1 MSARGVYLGIDTS
14 NYTTSAA
21 FCDAQGQV
29 IANLKVPLPVREGAC
44 GLRQSDAV
52 FAHTKNMPT
61 LMAQLREA
69 LGDVYTPVAVGVST
83 TPRDAQGSYMPC
95 FLSGHAVASALC
107 AAMDLPMYTFSHQS
121 GHIRAALYASGR
133 ERELGARPFL
143 AFHVSGGTTEVL
155 YVEPRHA
162 GFSVTLVG
170 GTADINAGQA
180 IDRVGVMLG
189 LRFPCGPALEALAA
203 QNTAPVPRPR
213 ICVKDALCNLS
224 GLENL
229 AEKLYRESGNA
240 ALTADYVLQFIGATL
255 ERMTAH
261 VLQRY
266 PDTPVLYAGGVMS
279 NRYLQSR
286 LAGCCDASFAA
297 PAFSADNAAGICLL
311 CRELAGA
318 EAAHG

>member
-1 MSARGVYLGIDTS
+1 MSARPVYLGIDTS

-21 FCDAQGQV
+21 FCDENGEV

-52 FAHTKNMPT
+52 FAHTKNMPH

-69 LGDVYTPVAVGVST
+69 LGESYTPVAVGCST
-83 TPRDAQGSYMPC
+83 TPRDAEGSYMPC
-95 FLSGHAVASALC
+95 FLSGHAVASAVC
-107 AAMDLPMYTFSHQS
+107 AAMDLPLYTFSHQS

-133 ERELGARPFL
+133 EKELGAKPFC

-180 IDRVGVMLG
+180 IDRVGVALG
-189 LRFPCGPALEALAA
+189 LRFPCGPALEKLAVE
-203 QNTAPVPRPR
+203 NTKKVPKPR
-213 ICVKDALCNLS
+213 ICVNDGICNLS

-229 AEKLYRESGNA
+229 AKKLYDETGDG
-240 ALTADYVLQFIGATL
+240 ALTAAYVLQFIGATL
-255 ERMTAH
+255 EKMTEH
-261 VLQRY
+261 VLQKY

-279 NRYLQSR
+279 NRYLQQR
-286 LAGCCDASFAA
+286 LAKCCDASFAV

-311 CRELAGA
+311 CRELATAG
-318 EAAHG
+318 E

>member
-1 MSARGVYLGIDTS
+1 MSVRPVYLGIDTS

-21 FCDAQGQV
+21 FCDENGEV

-52 FAHTKNMPT
+52 FAHTKNMPG

-69 LGDVYTPVAVGVST
+69 LGEDYTPVAVGVST
-83 TPRDAQGSYMPC
+83 TPRDAEGSYMPC
-95 FLSGHAVASALC
+95 FLSGHAVASAIC
-107 AAMDLPMYTFSHQS
+107 AAMDLPLYTFSHQS

-133 ERELGARPFL
+133 EKELGAKPFC

-155 YVEPRHA
+155 YVEPSHA

-189 LRFPCGPALEALAA
+189 LRFPCGPALEKLAA
-203 QNTAPVPRPR
+203 ENTKKIPKPR
-213 ICVKDALCNLS
+213 ICVNDGVCNLS

-229 AEKLYRESGNA
+229 AKKLYDETDDGALCA
-240 ALTADYVLQFIGATL
+240 AYVLQFIGATL
-255 ERMTAH
+255 EKMTEH
-261 VLQRY
+261 VLQKY

-279 NRYLQSR
+279 NRYLQHR
-286 LAGCCDASFAA
+286 LASCCDASFAA

-311 CRELAGA
+311 CRELATAG
-318 EAAHG
+318 E